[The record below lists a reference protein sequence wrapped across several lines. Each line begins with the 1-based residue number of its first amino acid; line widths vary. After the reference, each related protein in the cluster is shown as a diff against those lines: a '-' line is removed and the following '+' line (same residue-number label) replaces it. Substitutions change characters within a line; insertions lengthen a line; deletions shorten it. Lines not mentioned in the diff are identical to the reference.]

1 MQHHYWAFD
10 VPYSVAVRERIN
22 RQESDPCNN
31 SWSGQVGRFKR
42 GALQIALDLKLPIVP
57 ISLSGCYEVMN
68 RHEVFANYHP
78 VHMHI
83 GKPIDISTLAE
94 ENIPT
99 AIEQL
104 REAVIEGMD
113 K

>member
-1 MQHHYWAFD
+1 
-10 VPYSVAVRERIN
+10 
-22 RQESDPCNN
+22 
-31 SWSGQVGRFKR
+31 
-42 GALQIALDLKLPIVP
+42 
-57 ISLSGCYEVMN
+57 MN

-94 ENIPT
+94 ESIPT